1 MCDSVRNP
9 HSDGLVPQVRKRRRF
24 MRSTQ
29 HSGRK
34 HRTGKAYS
42 SNHNDRKFSSEA
54 DNIDRK
60 KTPDN
65 IVWTWYDKFETSED
79 GSPLHSID
87 EVELVFYQERYGKQL
102 AATNEKYKKSRH
114 KERVKSMD
122 QWRKQVKHAPEEVIM
137 QIGKMNDHPDIDI
150 FKTCFLEYLDELEK
164 WNSTHGNVMHILDWA
179 LHQDEIG
186 APHTHT
192 RRVWDY
198 YNPKTKQFELGQ
210 EKALEAAG
218 VPLPHPDKAPGR
230 FNNRKMTFDAE
241 MRIVWQNICKEHG
254 LEIETIPLPKNKVGM
269 SLDQKIRQN
278 EEERKRNLEILE
290 AEKETLKTEKESFK
304 TEKELFEN
312 EKEVLKNEKESF
324 ENEKKSFE
332 DEKESFEAEKQSFKS
347 EKDSFENEKDVLKTE
362 KESFENE
369 KNDFKT
375 EKESLENEKENFE
388 LFKKTENDSIE
399 KSKAELAEKTKEAQ
413 EILNRESS
421 VTTRETSVTQ
431 READAD
437 RREKEQAEWIE
448 KQKTAHEYLKAH
460 DIDSNYFVLDTEIPE
475 LLEPEDAIFSSEKRS
490 DYAIRNLKNFKKIID
505 QKVDH
510 FKRKF
515 NSLVNC
521 VKTLLEENKILRKE
535 NKTLKEDLNKTVS
548 AKVTAAENKLRFDLT
563 KTHLEEKAKLQ
574 EKADQWDNFL
584 KGTKTNFNFPDGFK
598 FTCST
603 GVNSIRKMS
612 DAIQSYENLTPYG
625 LRNLADR
632 MEELKMTGNDVYEK
646 VISKGS
652 SIGEW
657 LDKPISKGRG
667 RGGGFSYSD
676 D

>member
-399 KSKAELAEKTKEAQ
+399 QMQTAEKKNR
-413 EILNRESS
+413 LNG
-421 VTTRETSVTQ
+421 
-431 READAD
+431 
-437 RREKEQAEWIE
+437 
-448 KQKTAHEYLKAH
+448 
-460 DIDSNYFVLDTEIPE
+460 
-475 LLEPEDAIFSSEKRS
+475 
-490 DYAIRNLKNFKKIID
+490 LKNR
-505 QKVDH
+505 
-510 FKRKF
+510 KRLM
-515 NSLVNC
+515 N
-521 VKTLLEENKILRKE
+521 IL
-535 NKTLKEDLNKTVS
+535 
-548 AKVTAAENKLRFDLT
+548 KLM
-563 KTHLEEKAKLQ
+563 
-574 EKADQWDNFL
+574 
-584 KGTKTNFNFPDGFK
+584 
-598 FTCST
+598 
-603 GVNSIRKMS
+603 I
-612 DAIQSYENLTPYG
+612 
-625 LRNLADR
+625 
-632 MEELKMTGNDVYEK
+632 
-646 VISKGS
+646 
-652 SIGEW
+652 
-657 LDKPISKGRG
+657 
-667 RGGGFSYSD
+667 
-676 D
+676 